1 MVNERCEYWCAYPII
16 FKEKKQNKNKKKQVK
31 NRTNNTNDTILFI
44 ATTDE
49 CIDNYFVFSVELAT

>member
-16 FKEKKQNKNKKKQVK
+16 FKEKKQNKNKKTSKES
-31 NRTNNTNDTILFI
+31 NTNDTILFI

>member
-1 MVNERCEYWCAYPII
+1 MNDVSTGVHIQLYLR
-16 FKEKKQNKNKKKQVK
+16 KRNKTKTNKKQVK